1 MQWYLTAVRNYAAFS
16 GRARRAE
23 FWLYLHF
30 SFVIVLI
37 LYILT
42 VLTHGF
48 IGMLIPVYCLAML
61 VPSLAVL
68 VRRLHDVDAS
78 GWWILTGLVPV
89 VGAIGVIGIFVL
101 TVLPGSRG
109 PNRYGD
115 DPKGAPD
122 GGAVPAC
129 Q

>member
-1 MQWYLTAVRNYAAFS
+1 M
-16 GRARRAE
+16 
-23 FWLYLHF
+23 
-30 SFVIVLI
+30 LI

-42 VLTHGF
+42 VLTHSRF
-48 IGMLIPVYCLAML
+48 VGMLIPVYCLAML

-68 VRRLHDVDAS
+68 IRRLHDVGVS
-78 GWWILTGLVPV
+78 GWWILIGLVPV
-89 VGAIGVIGIFVL
+89 VGVIGAIGIFVL

-115 DPKGAPD
+115 DPKGMPMAAPY
-122 GGAVPAC
+122 PTY

>member
-1 MQWYLTAVRNYAAFS
+1 MQLYLTVVRNYAGFS

-30 SFVIVLI
+30 SVVIVLI

-42 VLTHGF
+42 VLTHARVV
-48 IGMLIPVYCLAML
+48 GMLIPVYCLAML

-68 VRRLHDVDAS
+68 VRRPHDVGVS
-78 GWWILTGLVPV
+78 GWWILMGLVPV
-89 VGAIGVIGIFVL
+89 VGAIGAIGNFVL
-101 TVLPGSRG
+101 TVLPGNRG

-115 DPKGAPD
+115 DPKGRPRAAPY
-122 GGAVPAC
+122 AAC
-129 Q
+129 